1 MREGVDV
8 REIRIPG
15 IKRVLRI
22 SWSDRAMRREISDE
36 IAFHIEA
43 RTEELI
49 GQGMSRH
56 DAHERAEA
64 EYGDVRV
71 SEREILDVDR
81 RRHGHEQREEL
92 MHSLADD
99 LRFAARGVARRPALL
114 AVTTLAL
121 SVGIAANA
129 IMFGIVD
136 QLLLQPPAGV
146 ARPDRVK
153 RVFFRDHYKGEP
165 SVQPITTYPVVT
177 ALREH
182 VPAFSEVAAF
192 GSKSDWSLGT
202 GAGARS
208 VTVQLVSGNYF
219 RLLGVTP
226 ERGRTF
232 TDDEDRAPNG
242 EMVAMVSHDFWN
254 GALAST
260 SDVVGRTLRLQGKV
274 FTIVG
279 VAPKEFAGVDR
290 NRVDIWIPIS
300 SVASETLGETWYNK
314 PNNWWATIIGRLRD
328 GATPEV
334 AADQA
339 TAAYR
344 GLIREWKDQVRD
356 STSSIVLSTLIATR
370 TPNGLSAES
379 KVSLW
384 LMGVSAIVL
393 LIACANVANLL
404 IARTVQRR
412 REIAVRLALG
422 VSRGRLM
429 RLLMTEAGLLAAIAA
444 AIAVAVTY
452 VASGLVQRVLLPT
465 IVWRDNVFDG
475 RVLAITVIATVT
487 CILLAGLAP
496 ALEGAATRVADNL
509 KAAARQVAGGRGRL
523 RFALMTL
530 QAGLSVVLLIGAGL
544 FVVSLRNVVT
554 RDVGLDRDRVL
565 QVTMPL
571 RRFGFDTTQ
580 IEDIYRRAIERTR
593 VIPGVVTAT
602 IARMSVPYGN
612 LNASGFEVPGV
623 EPVALKGGGPYNAI
637 VGAGFFETV
646 GAPVLRGRDFTIA
659 ESRSP
664 ARVAIVNE
672 SLANAYW
679 PGADPVGHCVKVFRD
694 STCSEIVGVVHNVM
708 QFGVVED
715 FKAIVYVPPSHPA
728 VHGAPP
734 LAMLVRVSR
743 DPAAIVPLVR
753 RELQRLN
760 ANMPYVEARPYAE
773 LVAWQLQPWRLGAS
787 MFTLFGVIALVIAAV
802 GLYSVMSFWVLQRTH
817 EIGVRVALGAQRAD
831 VVRLVAWESS
841 RPVFAGLLLGAATA
855 ALASRWIGPL
865 LYETSPRSPIVYV
878 GATLVLAVAAIAASV
893 IPARRSVAIDPA
905 LAMRAD

>member
-1 MREGVDV
+1 
-8 REIRIPG
+8 
-15 IKRVLRI
+15 
-22 SWSDRAMRREISDE
+22 
-36 IAFHIEA
+36 
-43 RTEELI
+43 
-49 GQGMSRH
+49 
-56 DAHERAEA
+56 
-64 EYGDVRV
+64 
-71 SEREILDVDR
+71 
-81 RRHGHEQREEL
+81 
-92 MHSLADD
+92 
-99 LRFAARGVARRPALL
+99 
-114 AVTTLAL
+114 
-121 SVGIAANA
+121 
-129 IMFGIVD
+129 
-136 QLLLQPPAGV
+136 V

-153 RVFFRDHYKGEP
+153 RVFFRDYDQGKP

-192 GSKSDWSLGT
+192 GFKNDWSLGT
-202 GAGARS
+202 GAAARS
-208 VTVQLVSGNYF
+208 VKVQLVSGNYF
-219 RLLGVTP
+219 HLLGVHP
-226 ERGRTF
+226 ERGRFF
-232 TDDEDRAPNG
+232 TDHDDRIPKG
-242 EMVAMVSHDFWN
+242 ELVAIVSHDFWN
-254 GALAST
+254 GALT
-260 SDVVGRTLRLQGKV
+260 SADDVIGRTLRLQGKV

-279 VAPKEFAGVDR
+279 VAPEQFAGVDR
-290 NRVDIWIPIS
+290 DRVDVWIPIS
-300 SVASETLGETWYNK
+300 SFASETLGESWYNK
-314 PNNWWATIIGRLRD
+314 PNNWWATIVGRLRD
-328 GATPEV
+328 DATPEI
-334 AADQA
+334 AANQA
-339 TAAYR
+339 TSAYR
-344 GLIREWKDQVRD
+344 GVIREWKDRVRD
-356 STSSIVLSTLIATR
+356 STTTVVLSTLIGAR

-404 IARTVQRR
+404 IARTMQRR

-444 AIAVAVTY
+444 TIAVAVTY
-452 VASGLVQRVLLPT
+452 VASGLVQKVLLPA
-465 IVWRDNVFDG
+465 IVWRKNVFDP
-475 RVLAITVIATVT
+475 RVLAITLVATVT

-509 KAAARQVAGGRGRL
+509 KATARQVAGGRGRV
-523 RFALMTL
+523 RFALMTV
-530 QAGLSVVLLIGAGL
+530 QAALSVVLLIGAGL
-544 FVVSLRNVVT
+544 FVVSLRKVVT

-571 RRFGFDTTQ
+571 HRFGFDTTQ
-580 IEDIYRRAIERTR
+580 VEDIYRRAIERTR
-593 VIPGVVTAT
+593 AIPGVTSAT
-602 IARMSVPYGN
+602 ITRLSVPEGN

-623 EPVALKGGGPYNAI
+623 GPIQVKGGGPYNA
-637 VGAGFFETV
+637 VVDADFFETV
-646 GAPVLRGRDFTIA
+646 GAPVLRGRTFTVA
-659 ESRSP
+659 ESRAP

-679 PGADPVGHCVKVFRD
+679 PGANPVGRCAKVFTD

-708 QFGVVED
+708 QFGVTED
-715 FKAIVYVPPSHPA
+715 FRAIVYVPPTHPA
-728 VHGAPP
+728 VHGDPP

-743 DPAAIVPLVR
+743 DPAAVVPLVR
-753 RELQRLN
+753 RELQQID
-760 ANMPYVEARPYAE
+760 ANMPYVDVRPYTE

-841 RPVFAGLLLGAATA
+841 RPVFTGLLLGAAAA
-855 ALASRWIGPL
+855 ALASRWIEPM
-865 LYETSPRSPIVYV
+865 LYETSPRSPLVYL
-878 GATLVLAVAAIAASV
+878 GATLALALAAVTASV